1 MQICPPWRTDLSEKY
16 HLRPKKNEMK
26 KYLIRLC
33 VLAMAALIVVG
44 NVDAQTTPAKKKRP
58 TVGAKAKGK
67 PKKGSTTA
75 KNKPVDATVAPAK
88 DTTAKPPA
96 VVLEADIKLDT
107 PRKSLR
113 NDAVIERNL
122 VKDRTPLTYEHIR
135 EDDAVYRQRV
145 WEEIDVHEKM
155 NLPFVYKSKEDNG
168 DQRFIYILLQAI
180 KSGTITAFD
189 ANVDDRFTTPMTF
202 KDIAS
207 RVVAAPHTIQVPDLA
222 HDPDGSKGLM
232 RDTLIQEEFNPD
244 DIERFQIKE
253 EWVFDKESS
262 RMHVRI
268 LGIAPEKDIKN
279 PDGSLLTVTP
289 IFWVYYPD
297 LRPLLAKYE
306 AYNGKNFGARMS
318 WEELLESHMF
328 SARVIKSTIDNPSD
342 AYIANYIKNPI
353 LQLLEGDNI
362 KEKIFN
368 YEQDLWSY

>member
-1 MQICPPWRTDLSEKY
+1 
-16 HLRPKKNEMK
+16 MK

-33 VLAMAALIVVG
+33 VLAIAGSILVG
-44 NVDAQTTPAKKKRP
+44 NVNAQTRKKRP
-58 TVGAKAKGK
+58 TVGHRAKSRKG
-67 PKKGSTTA
+67 TNTA
-75 KNKPVDATVAPAK
+75 KNQEAAGPIVAPK
-88 DTTAKPPA
+88 DTTAKPA
-96 VVLEADIKLDT
+96 VVLQADIKLDT

-122 VKDRTPLTYEHIR
+122 VKDRTPLPYQHIR

-155 NLPFVYKSKEDNG
+155 NLPFEYKAKEDNG
-168 DQRFIYILLQAI
+168 DQRLIYILLNAI
-180 KSGTITAFD
+180 KAGQITAFD

-202 KDIAS
+202 QEIAG
-207 RVVAAPHTIQVPDLA
+207 RLVAQPHTIQVPDLKN
-222 HDPDGSKGLM
+222 DPDGSKGLM

-253 EWVFDKESS
+253 EWVFDKETSTLQ
-262 RMHVRI
+262 VRI
-268 LGIAPEKDIKN
+268 LGIAPEKTIRN
-279 PDGSLLTVTP
+279 PDGSFLAVTP

-297 LRPLLAKYE
+297 CRPLFAKYE

-318 WEELLESHMF
+318 WEELFESRLF
-328 SARVIKSTIDNPSD
+328 SARVIKSTIDNPGD
-342 AYIANYIKNPI
+342 QYIANYIKNPI
-353 LQLLEGDNI
+353 LQLLEGDKI